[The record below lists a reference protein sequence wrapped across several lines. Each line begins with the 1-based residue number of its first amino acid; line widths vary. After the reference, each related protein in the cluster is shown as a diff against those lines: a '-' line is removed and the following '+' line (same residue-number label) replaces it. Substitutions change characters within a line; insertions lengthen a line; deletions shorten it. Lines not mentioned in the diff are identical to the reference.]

1 MLWRLPDKQAL
12 LFASGWHVE
21 PSLMFAI
28 KIKRLP
34 TEVDYLAMTLLASIR
49 LGCKGLPGTNKLNYL
64 PISDEEKTFYSI
76 DTWLI
81 ILKKVE

>member
-1 MLWRLPDKQAL
+1 MLWHPPDTQAL
-12 LFASGWHVE
+12 LFAYGWHVE

-34 TEVDYLAMTLLASIR
+34 LSGLPTMTLIASIR
-49 LGCKGLPGTNKLNYL
+49 LGCEGLQGTNTLTYL
-64 PISDEEKTFYSI
+64 PISDEEKKFYSI

-81 ILKKVE
+81 ILKKSN